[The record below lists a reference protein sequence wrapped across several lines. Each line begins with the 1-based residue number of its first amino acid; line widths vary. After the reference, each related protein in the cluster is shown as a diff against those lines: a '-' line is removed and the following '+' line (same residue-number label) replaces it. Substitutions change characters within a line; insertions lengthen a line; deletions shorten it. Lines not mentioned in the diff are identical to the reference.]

1 VLKTRTWAPAMALI
15 SLITGA
21 AHAQSST
28 ASVPITKLRT
38 GWAADQFAI
47 ETGQAVLNPANCPV
61 PNGYHSA
68 GADPGYKTYYT
79 AALTA
84 LALGKNVTI
93 VVSNTECS
101 VSGPRIIGLYI
112 EK

>member
-1 VLKTRTWAPAMALI
+1 MRISALAI
-15 SLITGA
+15 SLLSLFVET

-28 ASVPITKLRT
+28 GPVPISRIRT

-47 ETGQAVLNPANCPV
+47 ETGQAILNPANCPV
-61 PNGYHSA
+61 PNGYHSSSS
-68 GADPGYKTYYT
+68 DPGYKTYYS

-84 LALGKNVTI
+84 FALGKNVTI
-93 VVSNTECS
+93 IVSNTDCS
-101 VSGPRIIGLYI
+101 VSGPRIIGVYI

>member
-1 VLKTRTWAPAMALI
+1 MVFVAAGYA
-15 SLITGA
+15 GV

-28 ASVPITKLRT
+28 GPVPLTKLRT
-38 GWAADQFAI
+38 GWAADQFAL

-68 GADPGYKTYYT
+68 GTDAGYKTYYST
-79 AALTA
+79 ALTA
-84 LALGKNVTI
+84 FSLGKNVTI

-101 VSGPRIIGLYI
+101 VNGPRIIGLYV

>member
-1 VLKTRTWAPAMALI
+1 MRIWVQAFVLT
-15 SLITGA
+15 SLFTSI
-21 AHAQSST
+21 AHAQSAT
-28 ASVPITKLRT
+28 GPVNLTKLRT
-38 GWAADQFAI
+38 GWAADQFAL

-68 GADPGYKTYYT
+68 STDPGYKTYYST
-79 AALTA
+79 ALTA
-84 LALGKNVTI
+84 FSLGKNVTI

-101 VSGPRIIGLYI
+101 VGGPRIIGLWM